1 MCYPPFTADSNVNFW
16 SSVLPSSTYSL
27 IGSSRLRKRVHNG
40 PSLNLG
46 VSDPSLLGPTP
57 SSMIPKMSCTCSEC
71 ITIVVVPAAVA
82 SSAAINFVDIPPV
95 PSDVPKVEVDTERDR
110 RVSLGDI
117 SVQWQGSPCCRT
129 FCISLTTLTGL
140 ASGLFLGLS
149 VYLRSVSCQ
158 DLFVTCFSNLQTPH
172 IGEKEQIICMNYG

>member
-95 PSDVPKVEVDTERDR
+95 PSDVPKVEVDTESCPSSQPRRSRDPLAGLTLLSDLLYIPNHSDWFGIWIVPR
-110 RVSLGDI
+110 IVGI
-117 SVQWQGSPCCRT
+117 SMKRELPGPIRLM
-129 FCISLTTLTGL
+129 IL
-140 ASGLFLGLS
+140 
-149 VYLRSVSCQ
+149 
-158 DLFVTCFSNLQTPH
+158 
-172 IGEKEQIICMNYG
+172 

>member
-1 MCYPPFTADSNVNFW
+1 MCDPPFTADSNVNFW
-16 SSVLPSSTYSL
+16 SSVLPSATYSL

-57 SSMIPKMSCTCSEC
+57 SSIIPKMSCTCSEC

-95 PSDVPKVEVDTERDR
+95 PSDVPNVEVDTESSPSSQPSRYRDPLAGLTLL
-110 RVSLGDI
+110 SDFLYI
-117 SVQWQGSPCCRT
+117 SNHSNRFGIWIVPRIVG
-129 FCISLTTLTGL
+129 ISMKRELPGPIRLMIL
-140 ASGLFLGLS
+140 
-149 VYLRSVSCQ
+149 
-158 DLFVTCFSNLQTPH
+158 
-172 IGEKEQIICMNYG
+172 